1 MDLGFAGQQIV
12 GQEFGYT
19 VSLEFTGGY
28 EVRIETG
35 FLLRDHDGDHEIV
48 PGENADAD
56 GARLQALTGQVV
68 TVAMADDSG
77 GLRVDL
83 EGGARLLVP
92 ADLNYEAWT
101 VAGPN
106 GLKVVSLPGGG
117 LSLWSPQT

>member
-1 MDLGFAGQQIV
+1 MDLGFAGQKIV

-28 EVRIETG
+28 EVRIESG
-35 FLLRDHDGDHEIV
+35 LVLRDRDGDHEIV

-56 GARLQALTGQVV
+56 GARLEALTGQAATAAV
-68 TVAMADDSG
+68 ADDSG
-77 GLRVDL
+77 GLRVDF
-83 EGGARLLVP
+83 EGGTRLLVP
-92 ADLNYEAWT
+92 ADPNYEAWT

-117 LSLWSPQT
+117 LSVWSPQT

>member
-1 MDLGFAGQQIV
+1 MDLGFAGQKIV

-19 VSLEFTGGY
+19 VGLEFTGGY
-28 EVRIETG
+28 EVRIETA

-56 GARLQALTGQVV
+56 GARLEALTGRAV
-68 TVAMADDSG
+68 TVAAADDSG

-92 ADLNYEAWT
+92 ADPNYEAWT
-101 VAGPN
+101 VAGPD
-106 GLKVVSLPGGG
+106 GLKVVSLPAGG
-117 LSLWSPQT
+117 LSVWSPQT

>member
-1 MDLGFAGQQIV
+1 MDLGFAGQKIV

-19 VSLEFTGGY
+19 VGLEFTGGY

-35 FLLRDHDGDHEIV
+35 FRLRDRDGDHEIV
-48 PGENADAD
+48 PGDNAEAD
-56 GARLQALTGQVV
+56 GARLAALTGQVV

-83 EGGARLLVP
+83 QGGARLLVP
-92 ADLNYEAWT
+92 ADPNYEAWT
-101 VAGPN
+101 VAGPQ

-117 LSLWSPQT
+117 LSVWSPQT

>member
-1 MDLGFAGQQIV
+1 MDLGFAGQKIV

-35 FLLRDHDGDHEIV
+35 FVLRDRDGDHEIV

-56 GARLQALTGQVV
+56 GARLEALTGQPV
-68 TVAMADDSG
+68 TAAVADDSG
-77 GLRVDL
+77 GLRVDF
-83 EGGARLLVP
+83 EGGTRLLVP
-92 ADLNYEAWT
+92 ADPNYEAWT

-117 LSLWSPQT
+117 LSVWSPQT